1 METQPRSVMTGRMLA
16 GLGRGGRTI
25 PGGTAS
31 NGLMTTRR
39 LANGER
45 FSMMARLAVESELVQ
60 PARQLVGGYMS
71 EVGALVA
78 LDFDAAAVGFDGP
91 AGTGQ
96 AEPGA
101 ARLSRAGIVHA
112 IETLEAPLAMR
123 SGHAG
128 SRVAHVDRDAAGLG
142 RGVTQGL
149 RHLHFVLD
157 GQPAHRAQRDMG
169 ASMAAPLT

>member
-1 METQPRSVMTGRMLA
+1 MDAQPRSVMSGMMLA

-45 FSMMARLAVESELVQ
+45 FSMMTRLAVESELMQ

-71 EVGALVA
+71 KVGALVA
-78 LDFDAAAVGFDGP
+78 LDFDAAAAGFDGP
-91 AGTGQ
+91 AGNGQ

-112 IETLEAPLAMR
+112 IETLEDPLAMR
-123 SGHAG
+123 SGNAG

-142 RGVTQGL
+142 RCVTQGL
-149 RHLHFVLD
+149 RHLLFVLD
-157 GQPAHRAQRDMG
+157 DQHAQRAQHDIG
-169 ASMAAPLT
+169 ASIAAPLT